1 MELRVAGADVCAGLA
16 MLDAR
21 HIAGDEQ
28 LSARLIEGVLT
39 LRAGSAISAYTPRV
53 DGLRVNVDWLL
64 SGVDG

>member
-39 LRAGSAISAYTPRV
+39 FVQVLQFRPTLLAWTDSGLTLTGS
-53 DGLRVNVDWLL
+53 
-64 SGVDG
+64 